1 MNSKTGVG
9 KRLGKGTDGR
19 GRGRPRKE
27 TSRSNRLEVRLD
39 DNDIHMIEQLSDMDN
54 TNKSDIL
61 RRSLKMYFYARK
73 NYR

>member
-1 MNSKTGVG
+1 MPDKIG
-9 KRLGKGTDGR
+9 LGKGTDGR

-39 DNDIHMIEQLSDMDN
+39 DNDMSMVEQLSDMDS

-61 RRSLKMYFYARK
+61 RRALKMYFYARN

>member
-1 MNSKTGVG
+1 MNDKT
-9 KRLGKGTDGR
+9 GR
-19 GRGRPRKE
+19 GRGRPRLE

-39 DNDIHMIEQLSDMDN
+39 DRDMSMVEQLSNMDD

-61 RRSLKMYFYARK
+61 RKALKMYFYART